1 MGKSEEYK
9 RVKNAAEY
17 ITEKIKDYCKSN
29 GKEYFTP
36 SFFVV
41 LGSGLGNYAESDN
54 VKEMFSLDYSMIP
67 NFPVSTVQG
76 HKGKFV
82 FGEVKGKK
90 VLFMQGR
97 FHYYEGN
104 SLEDVV
110 LGVRVAALLGIKKM
124 IVTNA
129 AGGVNKDFNPGDLMV
144 IKDHISLFV
153 PSPLRGENVE
163 IGTRFPDMSYPYS
176 KSMIEKAENFA
187 KENNIKL
194 QKGVYFQTSGPQ
206 YETPAEINM
215 IRTLGA
221 DAVGMSTACE
231 VIAAKHAGMEV
242 FGMSCI
248 TNMAAGIQKEELNHE
263 EVQITA
269 RKSESNFAK
278 IVTHIIANDG

>member
-1 MGKSEEYK
+1 MEKSEEYK
-9 RVKNAAEY
+9 RIEIVADY
-17 ITEKIKDYCKSN
+17 IDKKIKEYCQLKE
-29 GKEYFTP
+29 KEYFTP
-36 SFFVV
+36 CFFVV

-54 VKEMFSLDYSMIP
+54 VKEMFSLDYSEMP

-129 AGGVNKDFNPGDLMV
+129 AGGVNKNFTPGDLMI

-153 PSPLRGENVE
+153 PSPLRGKNVE
-163 IGTRFPDMSYPYS
+163 LGTRFPDMSYAYS
-176 KSMIEKAENFA
+176 ENMIEKAETYA
-187 KENNIKL
+187 RENNIKL

-215 IRTLGA
+215 IRILGA

-248 TNMAAGIQKEELNHE
+248 TNMAAGIQREQLNHE

-269 RKSESNFAK
+269 KKSECDFAK
-278 IVTHIIANDG
+278 IVTHIIADD